1 MLEER
6 TNVIINHGNL
16 LRIDHLCGNTN
27 LFTIFSDLVVEGR
40 ERRPEICVEIS
51 SESVLWDRLITGK
64 QAVESVDYVI
74 LSIVMGQRPKCIQ
87 FDQSSLL
94 HFPHLSHYLSDE
106 ISPHQAIEAPLDQ
119 LPQLVVN
126 AFVKI

>member
-6 TNVIINHGNL
+6 TNVIVNYGNL
-16 LRIDHLCGNTN
+16 LRIYHLCGNTN
-27 LFTIFSDLVVEGR
+27 LFTIFSYLVVESR

-51 SESVLWDRLITGK
+51 SEPILWDGLITGR

-74 LSIVMGQRPKCIQ
+74 LSIVVGQRPQCIQ

-94 HFPHLSHYLSDE
+94 HFPHLLHYLSDE
-106 ISPHQAIEAPLDQ
+106 ISPHQAIEAPLNQ